1 MFVVTIIDKNE
12 GFIVPQDGFFNSEVW
27 REAVTKLFN
36 SKDDAGDYAY
46 CEYMRF
52 LNCTGYVR
60 GTKTDINGNYLWWY
74 KEYFMYDFLNETGR
88 EVIADEKGYVAFE
101 LTEVKTPEPNEMKVV
116 TSAGVLKASR
126 SMDAGMPGIGITL
139 LPAGAEPVENNEIDV
154 ALAAV
159 YEESNYV
166 TDDKERPVD
175 VVIHHWCGEG
185 EDCTGK
191 EIIRRETAKRRC
203 GL

>member
-1 MFVVTIIDKNE
+1 
-12 GFIVPQDGFFNSEVW
+12 
-27 REAVTKLFN
+27 
-36 SKDDAGDYAY
+36 
-46 CEYMRF
+46 
-52 LNCTGYVR
+52 
-60 GTKTDINGNYLWWY
+60 
-74 KEYFMYDFLNETGR
+74 
-88 EVIADEKGYVAFE
+88 
-101 LTEVKTPEPNEMKVV
+101 
-116 TSAGVLKASR
+116 
-126 SMDAGMPGIGITL
+126 MPGIGITL